1 MSRTRKVRHTTKRR
15 GGKKS
20 KTTKKV
26 KKGGNMSLVM
36 SQLAAP
42 LVLMSANQ
50 MYGKRVAAR
59 RSANMSRSRRS
70 HRRR

>member
-1 MSRTRKVRHTTKRR
+1 MSQTRKVRYSTKRR
-15 GGKKS
+15 SGKKS
-20 KTTKKV
+20 KSSRKV

-42 LVLMSANQ
+42 LVLMTANQ

-59 RSANMSRSRRS
+59 RGANMSRSRRS